1 MSDYPLGAKYD
12 PRAPYNQK
20 EPKLVKKR
28 VLVSVTL
35 SKSLELEVPE
45 NFDRVDLCEAF
56 NDSPEYDQLKTLWDN
71 HWSEDDFE
79 IMEDF

>member
-12 PRAPYNQK
+12 PRAPYNQV
-20 EPKLVKKR
+20 EPSKVLKR

-35 SKSLELEVPE
+35 SKTIELKVPE
-45 NFDRVDLCEAF
+45 DPSRVDLCEAF
-56 NDSPEYDQLKTLWDN
+56 NDSPEYKQLKALWDE
-71 HWSEDDFE
+71 HWNEDEFE